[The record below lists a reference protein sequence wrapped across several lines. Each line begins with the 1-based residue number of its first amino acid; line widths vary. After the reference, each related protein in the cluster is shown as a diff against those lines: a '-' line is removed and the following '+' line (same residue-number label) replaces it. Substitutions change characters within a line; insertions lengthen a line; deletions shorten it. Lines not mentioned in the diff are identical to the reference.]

1 MTDGPV
7 QGRFPLLVWRRPGVV
22 WKEVCALLRRV
33 RSASVRP
40 LLLDGAIVLWT
51 LITTPF
57 ALYMASN
64 TDRDWVLA
72 ALAGGPAAFL
82 LRRRPYLAAAAIVA
96 GGMVLRLSFVGLSS
110 SDPIALTQL
119 AADRAF
125 DGANPYGVQL
135 GPDDLMYSYG
145 PLGLIT
151 YQAGI
156 PGEVIATVA
165 TSAILAWGGAWITLA
180 LFNGW
185 FQLLYMAVIGNNDY
199 SVGFVTLLALVL
211 LISRPKLAVG
221 LLAAAI
227 AIKPYAAAWAIPAA
241 IFAGWGG
248 TFVGVA
254 VSLALWAPVL
264 FVWGVPSFVRSALS
278 AESSRASLRVV
289 PSWAFA
295 DVPALRLLIVPFS
308 LAAFWWR
315 SWRGVLIL
323 GSLGFL
329 VFLGFAER
337 APQPYLAFLL
347 PIAGMA
353 IESTLPHRRSD
364 QGAESDAAG

>member
-1 MTDGPV
+1 M
-7 QGRFPLLVWRRPGVV
+7 LN
-22 WKEVCALLRRV
+22 
-33 RSASVRP
+33 
-40 LLLDGAIVLWT
+40 GAIILWT

-72 ALAGGPAAFL
+72 ALAGGPVAFA

-96 GGMVLRLSFVGLSS
+96 GGMVLRLSFIGLSS
-110 SDPIALTQL
+110 GDPMVVSQL
-119 AADRAF
+119 AGERAF
-125 DGANPYGVQL
+125 GGANPYGIAYDP
-135 GPDDLMYSYG
+135 GDIYYAYG

-165 TSAILAWGGAWITLA
+165 TSAILAWGGAWMTLA

-199 SVGFVTLLALVL
+199 SVGFVALLALVL
-211 LISRPKLAVG
+211 LLFRPKLAMV

-241 IFAGWGG
+241 IFAGWTGAFIG
-248 TFVGVA
+248 AA
-254 VSLALWAPVL
+254 VSLVLWAPVL
-264 FVWGVPSFVRSALS
+264 FLWGVPSFLRSQLE
-278 AESSRASLRVV
+278 AESARASLDFV
-289 PSWAFA
+289 PSWAIGNL
-295 DVPALRLLIVPFS
+295 PALRMLILPIS

-315 SWRGVLIL
+315 SWRGVLVL
-323 GSLGFL
+323 GALGF
-329 VFLGFAER
+329 VAFLGFAER

-353 IESTLPHRRSD
+353 IESTLPHRPG
-364 QGAESDAAG
+364 QEAESTTG

>member
-1 MTDGPV
+1 MAPSPR
-7 QGRFPLLVWRRPGVV
+7 QIGREGR
-22 WKEVCALLRRV
+22 ALLRRI

-57 ALYMASN
+57 VLYMASN
-64 TDRDWVLA
+64 TDRDWVVA
-72 ALAGGPAAFL
+72 ALAGGPVAFV

-96 GGMVLRLSFVGLSS
+96 GGMILRLSFAGLSS
-110 SDPIALTQL
+110 SDPMMVSQL
-119 AADRAF
+119 AGDRAF
-125 DGANPYGVQL
+125 GGANPYGVAYDP
-135 GPDDLMYSYG
+135 GDIYYAYG

-185 FQLLYMAVIGNNDY
+185 FQFLYMAVIGSNDY
-199 SVGFVTLLALVL
+199 SVGFLALLALVL
-211 LISRPKLAVG
+211 LLFRPRIGMA

-241 IFAGWGG
+241 IFAGWSGAV
-248 TFVGVA
+248 VGA
-254 VSLALWAPVL
+254 VVSVALWASVL
-264 FVWGVPSFVRSALS
+264 FVWGVPSFLRSAME
-278 AESSRASLRVV
+278 AESARASLRVV

-295 DVPALRLLIVPFS
+295 DVPALRLLIVPASF
-308 LAAFWWR
+308 AAFWWR

-323 GSLGFL
+323 GALGFL
-329 VFLGFAER
+329 GFLGFAER